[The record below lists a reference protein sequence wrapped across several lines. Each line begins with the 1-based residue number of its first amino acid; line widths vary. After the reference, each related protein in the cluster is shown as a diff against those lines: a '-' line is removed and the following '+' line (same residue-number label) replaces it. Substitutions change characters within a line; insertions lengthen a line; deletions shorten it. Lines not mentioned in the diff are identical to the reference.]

1 MTHEIPHCTLGV
13 PETRSNRH
21 RRVQDLSAL
30 PLIAEFLAGPSS
42 LSVNL
47 QPRVPSR
54 LQPENPLRLRIRGP
68 MQLRRVIYPIVA
80 GDCPRFRLAYM
91 RGNRFAEH
99 TV

>member
-1 MTHEIPHCTLGV
+1 
-13 PETRSNRH
+13 
-21 RRVQDLSAL
+21 
-30 PLIAEFLAGPSS
+30 
-42 LSVNL
+42 
-47 QPRVPSR
+47 
-54 LQPENPLRLRIRGP
+54 